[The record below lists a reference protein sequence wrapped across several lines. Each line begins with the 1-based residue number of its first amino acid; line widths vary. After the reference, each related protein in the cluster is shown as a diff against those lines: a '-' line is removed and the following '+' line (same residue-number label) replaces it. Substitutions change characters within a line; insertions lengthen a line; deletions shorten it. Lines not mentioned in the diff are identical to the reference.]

1 MSEPAP
7 KPVPRQPQDLSSSAR
22 AAIRTAER
30 CIRISQHAEAIRLLE
45 LATSQLKQIA
55 PR

>member
-1 MSEPAP
+1 MSEPTP
-7 KPVPRQPQDLSSSAR
+7 KPAPRHPQDLSTSAR

-45 LATSQLKQIA
+45 LATSQLKLIA